1 MIVGE
6 LQCNSLCF
14 CISFVTELL
23 FDSKTKYRTVQKTN
37 KCNHCLLRVTM
48 ETNALQQSAHE
59 RDLAPLFGDLSQSEK
74 LSEIK
79 LPLSQSELMEIL
91 LLKKLDDIL

>member
-1 MIVGE
+1 MVGE

-59 RDLAPLFGDLSQSEK
+59 RDLAPLFGDLSQYKVKNS
-74 LSEIK
+74 LSLIH
-79 LPLSQSELMEIL
+79 LYIPRG
-91 LLKKLDDIL
+91 